1 MQYFSID
8 TTTQELKLAL
18 YNSKTNT
25 IFELKEFVGRKQSEQ
40 LHVKIREILL
50 QAELKV
56 SDIDVIVVNL
66 GPGSYTSLRLGIATA
81 KGLALPFQNIKVLGV
96 NSFDLY
102 KELYQQDDKNSA
114 ILIENN
120 QAQVYLQT
128 QDETVVIDK
137 EEIKDY
143 LTDGMNIY
151 GSGFDQYAEFLEN
164 YSLQANTDQIE
175 ALDIIKYIIKHD
187 IKDSTLEPLYL
198 KPLTYKKYEYK
209 L

>member
-18 YNSKTNT
+18 YNSSTNAT
-25 IFELKEFVGRKQSEQ
+25 FELTEFVGRKQSEQ

-56 SDIDVIVVNL
+56 SDIDVIIVNL

-81 KGLALPFQNIKVLGV
+81 KGLALPFKHIKVLGV
-96 NSFDLY
+96 NSFELY
-102 KELYQQDDKNSA
+102 KELYQKDDANSA

-128 QDETVVIDK
+128 QNETLVIDK

-151 GSGFDQYAEFLEN
+151 GSGFEQYSEFLAK
-164 YSLQANTDQIE
+164 YTLKQDTDKIE

-187 IKDSTLEPLYL
+187 IKDSSLEPLYL

>member
-18 YNSKTNT
+18 YNSKTSKT
-25 IFELKEFVGRKQSEQ
+25 FELTEFVGRKQSEQ

-56 SDIDVIVVNL
+56 SDIDIIVVNL

-81 KGLALPFQNIKVLGV
+81 KGLALPFKHIKVLGI

-102 KELYQQDDKNSA
+102 KELYQKDDKSSA

-128 QDETVVIDK
+128 QNETVVIDK

-143 LTDGMNIY
+143 LTDDMNIY
-151 GSGFDQYAEFLEN
+151 GSGFEQYSEFLTN
-164 YSLQANTDQIE
+164 YNLKQDTNNIK
-175 ALDIIKYIIKHD
+175 ALDIINYVIKHN
-187 IKDSTLEPLYL
+187 IKKSSLEPLYL